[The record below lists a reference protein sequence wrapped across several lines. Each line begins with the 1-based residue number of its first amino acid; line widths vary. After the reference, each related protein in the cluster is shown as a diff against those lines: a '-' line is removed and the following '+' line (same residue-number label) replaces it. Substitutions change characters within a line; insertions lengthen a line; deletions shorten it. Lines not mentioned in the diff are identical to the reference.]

1 MRRFKK
7 TGISIVVVLLVIYFG
22 GSFIINKIRSKGLT
36 SYSGIEQLNN
46 LEEEVNVFRDSL
58 GIPHVFAKNEKDLY
72 RVTGYL
78 LAQDRLWQMDLF
90 RRATTGRLAE
100 IFGEDLV
107 ETDILM
113 RSLRIEEKSKLVV
126 AHSDNNVLN
135 ALEAFSDGVNQYMNK
150 NGDNLP
156 FEFTLLNYKPEPWQ
170 PIHTVNLIGYMSW
183 DLTMSWDIEVVLGKI
198 KNAVKRNM
206 YFDLIPEMNKQE
218 IKVYPDY
225 TMDTAELDIWS
236 NLLAGTNKLKELGL
250 DVFFGSNNW
259 AVSSAKSQTGK
270 PILANDMHLGLFA
283 PGLWYQMHQVVEG
296 KLDVTG
302 LVLPGQ
308 PFVICGHN
316 DSIAWGMTNV
326 MLDDIDF
333 YRETISEDS
342 TRYLFNGQWRDLETI
357 NENVKIKG
365 GDVLN
370 REIKYTHRGPVIS
383 GMKDVKNE
391 AISMRWIGNEYS
403 NELRTIYLLNR
414 ADNWLDF
421 KNAVKTFISIS
432 QNIAYADVNGN
443 IGLYC
448 CAGIPIRK
456 GDGLG
461 IFPGD
466 TNEYDWNGIV
476 SFDKL
481 PHSYNPERGFVA
493 SANNKPVDDDYPYF
507 ISYWY
512 DLPPRIERIHQLLN
526 EKERLSVND
535 FAEIQTDQVSALVS
549 RLKPGLVRE
558 LNRTNNTKVREIMLA
573 LEEWDGDYHPK
584 SYEAAA
590 FEVFYQKFIENSL
603 KDDLGDTLYQEF
615 MKSKILVRN
624 FVYNNWMK
632 RSSWYD
638 ISTTPD
644 EVEGFSD
651 IVLKSMKETV
661 SMLSKEYGNR
671 ISNWQWGKIHQLT
684 LKHPIGRN
692 KLMNTLFKLNKG
704 PYPVG
709 GSFHTIAPFA
719 YKHGDP
725 FNVTHG
731 ASHRHVYSLDDWNR
745 SLTVI
750 PTGISGI
757 PASPHYCDQTE
768 MYLEKAYHQDVVDRD
783 LIMRQKMYEMVFKPV
798 P

>member
-1 MRRFKK
+1 M
-7 TGISIVVVLLVIYFG
+7 
-22 GSFIINKIRSKGLT
+22 
-36 SYSGIEQLNN
+36 
-46 LEEEVNVFRDSL
+46 
-58 GIPHVFAKNEKDLY
+58 
-72 RVTGYL
+72 
-78 LAQDRLWQMDLF
+78 
-90 RRATTGRLAE
+90 
-100 IFGEDLV
+100 
-107 ETDILM
+107 
-113 RSLRIEEKSKLVV
+113 
-126 AHSDNNVLN
+126 
-135 ALEAFSDGVNQYMNK
+135 
-150 NGDNLP
+150 
-156 FEFTLLNYKPEPWQ
+156 
-170 PIHTVNLIGYMSW
+170 
-183 DLTMSWDIEVVLGKI
+183 
-198 KNAVKRNM
+198 
-206 YFDLIPEMNKQE
+206 
-218 IKVYPDY
+218 
-225 TMDTAELDIWS
+225 
-236 NLLAGTNKLKELGL
+236 
-250 DVFFGSNNW
+250 
-259 AVSSAKSQTGK
+259 
-270 PILANDMHLGLFA
+270 
-283 PGLWYQMHQVVEG
+283 
-296 KLDVTG
+296 
-302 LVLPGQ
+302 
-308 PFVICGHN
+308 
-316 DSIAWGMTNV
+316 
-326 MLDDIDF
+326 
-333 YRETISEDS
+333 
-342 TRYLFNGQWRDLETI
+342 
-357 NENVKIKG
+357 
-365 GDVLN
+365 
-370 REIKYTHRGPVIS
+370 
-383 GMKDVKNE
+383 
-391 AISMRWIGNEYS
+391 
-403 NELRTIYLLNR
+403 
-414 ADNWLDF
+414 
-421 KNAVKTFISIS
+421 
-432 QNIAYADVNGN
+432 
-443 IGLYC
+443 
-448 CAGIPIRK
+448 
-456 GDGLG
+456 
-461 IFPGD
+461 
-466 TNEYDWNGIV
+466 
-476 SFDKL
+476 
-481 PHSYNPERGFVA
+481 
-493 SANNKPVDDDYPYF
+493 
-507 ISYWY
+507 
-512 DLPPRIERIHQLLN
+512 
-526 EKERLSVND
+526 
-535 FAEIQTDQVSALVS
+535 S
-549 RLKPGLVRE
+549 RLKLALVRE